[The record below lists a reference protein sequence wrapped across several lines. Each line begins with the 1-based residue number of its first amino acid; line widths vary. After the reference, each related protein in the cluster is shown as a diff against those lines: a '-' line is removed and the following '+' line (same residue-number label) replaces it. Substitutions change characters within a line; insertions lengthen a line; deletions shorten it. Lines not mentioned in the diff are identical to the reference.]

1 MLRTN
6 GTKKLLCQVWRLTKS
21 YWQSEEKKKAYLLL
35 AAILTLTLAVVF
47 MLVLLNQWNNA
58 FYTALQNY
66 QTDEIFH
73 QLWRFTGLAFAYI
86 VLAVYAYYLQ
96 QVLLLHWRKW
106 LTNKYID
113 RWLTGK
119 IYYRLEMFGK
129 EMDNPDQRISEDVNL
144 FVTQTLGFF
153 IGIVKALCTLV
164 SFVVILWQL
173 SGAFSVQLFGQAFHI
188 PGYMVW
194 VAVAYAVL
202 GTYLTHRVGHK
213 LVGLNFLQQ
222 RREADFRFSMMRMRE
237 NAESVAFYDGEKVEG
252 QVFKKRFSLL
262 LKNFWAIVQKQK
274 QLVWLN
280 SGYSQIAIIFPFVLA
295 IPRFLSRELTLG
307 GLMQVATAFGRVQD
321 SLSYFV
327 DMYTS
332 LTEWQAVVT
341 RLTGFEEDMTAM
353 RETNSQ
359 SHMQREQSQDGNVH
373 LNHLE
378 VDLPNGNIL
387 LQPMNFVLTRG
398 QNVLIKGSSGSGK
411 STLLRALAGIW
422 PYAKGQL
429 ALPHQDRILFIPQ
442 RPYLPLGT
450 LRDALQ
456 YPGKKEFTDAKLQ
469 EALEKCKVGYLGVHL
484 HEEGDWSHVFSIGE
498 QQRLA
503 FARAYLMQP
512 EWLFMDESTS
522 ALDEATE
529 AALYQLLTEEMQQ
542 TTVVSVGHRS
552 TLKRYHPQTLLLD
565 RQTHQASLRKNG
577 DKEEEEEKEGL

>member
-6 GTKKLLCQVWRLTKS
+6 GTKKLLRQVWHLTKS

-35 AAILTLTLAVVF
+35 AAILVLTLAVVF

-66 QTDEIFH
+66 QTEEIFH

-96 QVLLLHWRKW
+96 QVLVYNWRKW
-106 LTNKYID
+106 LTNRYID
-113 RWLTGK
+113 RWLTK
-119 IYYRLEMFGK
+119 KTYYRLEMFGK

-153 IGIVKALCTLV
+153 IGIVKALCTLL

-173 SGAFSVQLFGQAFHI
+173 SGAFALHVFGRNIHI

-194 VAVAYAVL
+194 VAVAYASV
-202 GTYLTHRVGHK
+202 GTYITHRVGHK

-252 QVFKKRFSLL
+252 GVFKKRFALL

-280 SGYSQIAIIFPFVLA
+280 SGYSQIAIIFPFVVA

-332 LTEWQAVVT
+332 LAEWQAVVT
-341 RLTGFEEDMTAM
+341 RLTGFEEDMAAV
-353 RETNSQ
+353 RAAGSQ
-359 SHMQREQSQDGNVH
+359 SHVEREDSRDGGVH
-373 LNHLE
+373 LENLE
-378 VDLPNGNIL
+378 VDLPDGSTL
-387 LQPMNFVLTRG
+387 LAPMNFTLVPG
-398 QNVLIKGSSGSGK
+398 KNVLIKGTSGSGK

-422 PYAKGQL
+422 PFTRGKL
-429 ALPHQDRILFIPQ
+429 SLPPKETILFIPQ

-456 YPGKKEFTDAKLQ
+456 YPGKKEFTDAQLQ
-469 EALEKCKVGYLGVHL
+469 NALEKCKVGYLGVHL
-484 HEEGDWSHVFSIGE
+484 NEEEDWSHVFSIGE

-503 FARAYLMQP
+503 FARAYLMRP
-512 EWLFMDESTS
+512 KWLFMDESTS

-529 AALYQLLTEEMQQ
+529 GALYQLLAEELPE

-552 TLKRYHPQTLLLD
+552 TLVRYHQQVLALDKHTRQAVLLD
-565 RQTHQASLRKNG
+565 AAMK
-577 DKEEEEEKEGL
+577 KEEQ